1 MKLTHIIVVLGAIF
15 ASFAASAENT
25 SEKRTSK
32 AAETVCSKDR
42 ECTDLVSIQL
52 DGMYYLGLNERDPVS
67 IGALINRKAKTLQTF
82 CEHAEDRRICET
94 YRNQLMLKY
103 ITGLLDR

>member
-1 MKLTHIIVVLGAIF
+1 MKLFHLIVVMGALLAPI
-15 ASFAASAENT
+15 AASADNT

-32 AAETVCSKDR
+32 AADMVCSKDK

-82 CEHAEDRRICET
+82 CEHAEDRRVCEN